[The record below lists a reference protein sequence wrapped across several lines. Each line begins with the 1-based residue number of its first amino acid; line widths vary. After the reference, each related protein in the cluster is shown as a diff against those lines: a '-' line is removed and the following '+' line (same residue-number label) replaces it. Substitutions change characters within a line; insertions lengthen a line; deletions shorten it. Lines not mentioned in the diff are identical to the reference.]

1 MSTGEGKPFPVGFR
15 NSQTMLTVGHQVAS
29 LNRATAPEAWTFTAT
44 LQRTRPTLS
53 DVAAKSGRHSDTGF
67 SAFVFVIL
75 RFLFADP
82 ASSFC

>member
-1 MSTGEGKPFPVGFR
+1 
-15 NSQTMLTVGHQVAS
+15 MLTVGHQVAS
-29 LNRATAPEAWTFTAT
+29 LNRATAPEAAPEARTFTAT

-67 SAFVFVIL
+67 GAFVFVIL